1 MRPRKIM
8 AMLGSVAL
16 IGAAVAVAPV
26 ESRDLDMIIDDF
38 SCGGLVSQ
46 VGTRWSGVS
55 DQVMGGISQ
64 VVLTKCT
71 AQDEPCLRLTGD
83 VRIENNGGFIQAA
96 LDLTED
102 GRTFDASSYKG
113 IRLVVQGNGEEY
125 GLHLRT
131 SDIMR
136 PWQSYRAQ
144 FRAGS
149 DWEVIELSFSDFV
162 SHMIDVPLNTQK
174 LRRLGLIAIGRQF
187 HADLSVKRLEFY
199 R

>member
-1 MRPRKIM
+1 MRPRQIM

-38 SCGGLVSQ
+38 SSGGLVSK
-46 VGTRWSGVS
+46 VGTQWTGVS
-55 DQVMGGISQ
+55 DQVMGGVSEF
-64 VVLTKCT
+64 VLRKCN

-96 LDLTED
+96 LDLAED

-131 SDIMR
+131 SDITR

>member
-1 MRPRKIM
+1 MRPRQIM
-8 AMLGSVAL
+8 AMLCSVAL
-16 IGAAVAVAPV
+16 TGTAVTVAPV

-38 SCGGLVSQ
+38 SSGGLVSK
-46 VGTRWSGVS
+46 VGTQWTGVS
-55 DQVMGGISQ
+55 DQVMGGVSEF
-64 VVLTKCT
+64 VLRKCN

-131 SDIMR
+131 SDITR

-149 DWEVIELSFSDFV
+149 DWEVIELSFSDFA

>member
-1 MRPRKIM
+1 
-8 AMLGSVAL
+8 
-16 IGAAVAVAPV
+16 
-26 ESRDLDMIIDDF
+26 MIIDDF
-38 SCGGLVSQ
+38 SSGGLVSK
-46 VGTRWSGVS
+46 VGTQWIGVS
-55 DQVMGGISQ
+55 DQVMGGISEF
-64 VVLTKCT
+64 VLRKCN

-83 VRIENNGGFIQAA
+83 VRIKNNGGFIQAA

-131 SDIMR
+131 SDITR
-136 PWQSYRAQ
+136 PWQCYRAQ

-149 DWEVIELSFSDFV
+149 DWDVVELSFSDFV
-162 SHMIDVPLNTQK
+162 SHRIDVPLNTQK
-174 LRRLGLIAIGRQF
+174 LRRLGLVAIGRQF
-187 HADLSVKRLEFY
+187 HGDLSVKRLEFY

>member
-1 MRPRKIM
+1 M
-8 AMLGSVAL
+8 AMHCFVSL

-26 ESRDLDMIIDDF
+26 ESRDLDMVIDDF
-38 SCGGLVSQ
+38 SSCGLVSQ
-46 VGTRWSGVS
+46 VGTRWTGVS
-55 DQVMGGISQ
+55 DQVMGGISE
-64 VVLTKCT
+64 VVLRKCNV
-71 AQDEPCLRLTGD
+71 QDEPCLRLTGD
-83 VRIENNGGFIQAA
+83 VRIDNNGGFIQAA

-102 GRTFDASSYKG
+102 RRTFDAASHKG

-131 SDIMR
+131 SDITR

-149 DWEVIELSFSDFV
+149 EWEVIELSFGDFA